1 MMFGITRDQCSENTS
16 PRQKMS
22 APFSTAG
29 LQNSILNTGGP
40 AHSLS
45 PFSGFLL
52 LVLFVNQNEFAVEYV
67 MNCSK

>member
-29 LQNSILNTGGP
+29 LQNSILNTG
-40 AHSLS
+40 AQLS